1 MNTRWILF
9 PLLLGLLTV
18 QSRAEQSRLHKEIP
32 SQGEKRLVVNLEVGA
47 ATMKLGSHAGAPLVR
62 VDILHAAGKAP
73 LISYKHNGTEG
84 RLTITSKQDDQK
96 GFSILG
102 SGKKGVAKDAWT
114 ISISRDLPCVLDVGF
129 GLGSG
134 TADFGGLNIE
144 ELTFATGLSEV
155 ELNFSIPCQGTAR
168 KVELATGL
176 GSMEVKGLSNLKMNA
191 LSFAGG
197 MGSALLDFSGK
208 YRQNLN
214 VELDVGMG
222 SLSLKVPESMGVKVR
237 HDDNFLSS
245 HEFDRLERSSNN
257 TWYSSNWRE
266 VPGNLSFELSVGMGS
281 VDLEWIAEKRKK

>member
-1 MNTRWILF
+1 MNTRWLLF
-9 PLLLGLLTV
+9 PLLLCFLAL
-18 QSRAEQSRLHKEIP
+18 QAPAQQSRLRKDIP

-47 ATMKLGSHAGAPLVR
+47 ATMKLGSHAGPPLVK
-62 VDILHAAGKAP
+62 VDILHTPGKAP
-73 LISYKHNGTEG
+73 QISYKHSGADG

-102 SGKKGVAKDAWT
+102 GKKVVSKDAWT
-114 ISISRDLPCVLDVGF
+114 LSISRDLPCVLDVGF

-155 ELNFSIPCQGTAR
+155 ELNFSMPCQGTAR

-176 GSMEVKGLSNLKMNA
+176 GSMEVKGLSNLKMSA

-197 MGSALLDFSGK
+197 MGSALLEFSGK

-257 TWYSSNWRE
+257 TWYSGNWRE

-281 VDLEWIAEKRKK
+281 VDLEWIPDKRKK